1 MRILKGFAFAGL
13 IATSA
18 LTAATAPHGASAQAA
33 PADQSPA
40 PVFDAAA
47 KRQAVETAAKLL
59 TDDYVFPDMGAK
71 AAALLTQNLVAG
83 AYDADATPGAFAT
96 HLTKDLQ
103 ALTHD
108 KHLHAL
114 VDADAPS
121 DAPPGPPP
129 APAGWY
135 EFAQADRLKG
145 NIGYIVLNGF
155 VIKAVSRQ
163 GADEAMGLLASTD
176 ALIID
181 LRNNGGGDPKAVAY
195 LVSFFFDAKTPVH
208 VIDIVRR
215 KPGTTDFD
223 RQVNSTE
230 PTPVSYLGKPVYLIT
245 SSHTFSGGEEFAYD
259 MQTLKRATL
268 VGEATGGGAHPGGPE
283 PIGAGLSL
291 WVPVGRSE
299 SPITHTDW
307 EGKGVQPDIAVPADQ
322 GFGTAYAAV
331 LHALGRQGPA
341 HGENAEAV
349 TEARLL
355 PPTRTTAMPGS
366 ESALRRLLIGFADG
380 HPPYDLLEDNL
391 ADLMRTQETKVQAAL
406 SPLGAL
412 QSLTFVKVAFGQDI
426 YEAKFEKGSQR
437 FLIVMGS
444 NGKIAV
450 FTKVGMDD

>member
-18 LTAATAPHGASAQAA
+18 LTAASAPHVASAQPA
-33 PADQSPA
+33 PADQPPA
-40 PVFDAAA
+40 SIFDAAA
-47 KRQAVETAAKLL
+47 KRRAIETAAKLL

-71 AAALLTQNLVAG
+71 AAALLTQNLAAG
-83 AYDADATPGAFAT
+83 AYNADATPGAFAT

-108 KHLHAL
+108 AHLR
-114 VDADAPS
+114 VFADGVVPDDLPPKPLPS
-121 DAPPGPPP
+121 
-129 APAGWY
+129 GWY

-155 VIKAVSRQ
+155 VMKAISRQ

-181 LRNNGGGDPKAVAY
+181 LRHNGGGDPQAVAY

-208 VIDIVRR
+208 VIDVVRR
-215 KPGTTDFD
+215 KPGTADFD
-223 RQVNSTE
+223 RQVDSTE

-259 MQTLKRATL
+259 MQTLKRAIV
-268 VGEATGGGAHPGGPE
+268 VGEATGGGAHPGGRQ
-283 PIGAGLSL
+283 PIGPELSL
-291 WVPVGRSE
+291 FVPVGRSE

-322 GFGTAYAAV
+322 GFDTSYTTA

-341 HGENAEAV
+341 HVENAEAV
-349 TEARLL
+349 TEAHLL

-366 ESALRRLLIGFADG
+366 ETALRRLLIGFADG

-391 ADLMRTQETKVQAAL
+391 ADLARTQEAEVQADL

-412 QSLTFVKVAFGQDI
+412 QTLTFVKVVFGQDI
-426 YEAKFEKGSQR
+426 YDAKFEKGTRR
-437 FLIVMGS
+437 FMLILNP
-444 NGKIAV
+444 NGKIAI
-450 FTKVGMDD
+450 FTKVGTDD